1 MTCVIAMRESEKG
14 IVHIAADRA
23 ISNGGV
29 ANSGGSKLARFP
41 SGLVVGFA
49 GSLATQNLM
58 VTRSELADCDLSID
72 QSIATLFDKFSG
84 VDSFQLPGAAPT
96 TFWAIML
103 LAMND
108 TLVWMGSVGGWHRVA
123 DPVRSIGDGE
133 RIALGSWFERGDL
146 QPKERLQRAI
156 EAAGTFMPGVVSKE
170 SDYDR
175 TGSILLE

>member
-1 MTCVIAMRESEKG
+1 MTCVIAMKEPDKG

-58 VTRSELADCDLSID
+58 VTRPELAECDLSID
-72 QSIATLFDKFSG
+72 KSIATLFDKFSG
-84 VDSFQLPGAAPT
+84 ISGFQMPGATPT

-103 LAMND
+103 LAMKD
-108 TLVWMGSVGGWHRVA
+108 TLVWMGNVGGWHRVA

-133 RIALGSWFERGDL
+133 RIALGSWFERGEL
-146 QPKERLQRAI
+146 QPKERLERAI
-156 EAAGTFMPGVVSKE
+156 QAAAAFMPGVVSKE
-170 SDYDR
+170 SDYDH
-175 TGSILLE
+175 TGSRAVE